1 MVASKIPNKTSTP
14 TRGKLGGTAKSAP
27 LKAPAEPTVQAAA
40 EAAPSVSKAVEAA
53 EPKPVLEAAP
63 VAIPEPAP
71 QPAPAPEPVAAVAA
85 EPVLEATPEPEPE
98 ELEEIIDEGVEQ
110 LATLAEQV
118 IHEAEAI
125 AGEAAHNF
133 QVAMKAATGAQGVIP
148 TLNGINS
155 YLYRSV
161 QINARFMEQ
170 FTAIRSPIDLV
181 NLQVHFLEEH
191 RVAMLEF
198 TQQWT
203 MKKSAS

>member
-1 MVASKIPNKTSTP
+1 MVASKIPNKTFTP
-14 TRGKLGGTAKSAP
+14 TRAKSGGTPKSAP
-27 LKAPAEPTVQAAA
+27 SKAPAEPIAQAAA

-63 VAIPEPAP
+63 VANPE
-71 QPAPAPEPVAAVAA
+71 PAPAPEPVAAVAA
-85 EPVLEATPEPEPE
+85 EPVPEATPEPEPE
-98 ELEEIIDEGVEQ
+98 ELEEIIEEGVEQ

>member
-40 EAAPSVSKAVEAA
+40 EVAPSVSKAVEAA

-71 QPAPAPEPVAAVAA
+71 EPVAAVAN
-85 EPVLEATPEPEPE
+85 EPVPEATPEPEPE

-148 TLNGINS
+148 TLSGINS

-191 RVAMLEF
+191 RIAMLEF

>member
-1 MVASKIPNKTSTP
+1 MVASKIPNKTFTP
-14 TRGKLGGTAKSAP
+14 TRAKSGGTPKSAP
-27 LKAPAEPTVQAAA
+27 SKAPSKAPAEPIAQAAA

-71 QPAPAPEPVAAVAA
+71 EPVAAVAA
-85 EPVLEATPEPEPE
+85 EPVPEATPEPE
-98 ELEEIIDEGVEQ
+98 ELEEIIEEGVEQ

-133 QVAMKAATGAQGVIP
+133 QVAMKAAIGAQGVIP

>member
-14 TRGKLGGTAKSAP
+14 TRAKSAGTAEISS
-27 LKAPAEPTVQAAA
+27 LKAPAELATVQAAA
-40 EAAPSVSKAVEAA
+40 EAAPSVSEAVEAA
-53 EPKPVLEAAP
+53 RSPNRCLKQLPSQM
-63 VAIPEPAP
+63 PEPARTR
-71 QPAPAPEPVAAVAA
+71 ARGCGRRRAGAGTHAGTGAGGA
-85 EPVLEATPEPEPE
+85 GRD
-98 ELEEIIDEGVEQ
+98 IDEGVEQ

-148 TLNGINS
+148 TLSGINS

-161 QINARFMEQ
+161 QINAQFMEQ
-170 FTAIRSPIDLV
+170 FAAIRSPIDLV

-191 RVAMLEF
+191 RLAMLEF
-198 TQQWT
+198 AQQWT

>member
-1 MVASKIPNKTSTP
+1 MVASKIPNKTFTP
-14 TRGKLGGTAKSAP
+14 TRAKSGGTPKSAP
-27 LKAPAEPTVQAAA
+27 SKAPSKAPAEPIAQAAA

-71 QPAPAPEPVAAVAA
+71 EPVAAVAA
-85 EPVLEATPEPEPE
+85 EPVPEATPEPE
-98 ELEEIIDEGVEQ
+98 ELEEIIEEGVEQ

>member
-1 MVASKIPNKTSTP
+1 MVASKIPNKTFTP
-14 TRGKLGGTAKSAP
+14 TRAKSGGTPKSAP
-27 LKAPAEPTVQAAA
+27 SKAPAEPIAQAAA
-40 EAAPSVSKAVEAA
+40 EVAPSVSKAVEAA

-71 QPAPAPEPVAAVAA
+71 EPV
-85 EPVLEATPEPEPE
+85 PEATPEPE
-98 ELEEIIDEGVEQ
+98 ELEEIIEEGVEQ

>member
-1 MVASKIPNKTSTP
+1 LRVHELARELNVQSKDILAALEEM
-14 TRGKLGGTAKSAP
+14 GLGGRTASSSVPDEAIPRLRASGGKP
-27 LKAPAEPTVQAAA
+27 VPGGVKPKVQA
-40 EAAPSVSKAVEAA
+40 VEPLP
-53 EPKPVLEAAP
+53 ERKP
-63 VAIPEPAP
+63 
-71 QPAPAPEPVAAVAA
+71 
-85 EPVLEATPEPEPE
+85 TPEPEPE

-148 TLNGINS
+148 TLSGINS

-191 RVAMLEF
+191 RIAMLEF